1 MALKPKKLEPY
12 KKVHEPSVEIS
23 RKKDTARKESI
34 NCSEFK
40 IKNKVGN
47 IIEECTICK

>member
-12 KKVHEPSVEIS
+12 KKVHEPSIEIS
-23 RKKDTARKESI
+23 RKKDTARKEFI

-40 IKNKVGN
+40 IKDKIRN
-47 IIEECTICK
+47 IIEECDICK